1 MKRKLQIEQEYRNRF
16 IPAEGGMQQIQQKPE
31 PSDCPQASVDAP
43 SLVNPPQQQHQQD
56 EAKTATHIKSE
67 EAMDTEMQV
76 QDNGGDSGGFSTNTM
91 SDSEIASL
99 RKQLL
104 RKPSSALERKKNEKQ
119 RKARQMRRLRKWLT
133 PKNAIVALHELQGP
147 GMTEF
152 VINTNG
158 HLTKAE
164 IVINNVKYEATGSS
178 KNQAKAKACEK
189 ALRDLA
195 IAQMARVKLQ
205 QEAKAAKTMAP
216 VPPPAPSMSDTGPD
230 PDESMHGSEVDED
243 GESDDLPMEHLAA
256 FALHKL
262 FSEWESEGF
271 EVPQIKPLKV
281 KTAVPS
287 VEASTVGVPSM
298 PKVTKTIAD
307 LPPDAATRHPTA
319 LFAYMR
325 PQVAYK
331 DLGSNDDPLNRE
343 FSAAINVDGM
353 QFLGQGRS
361 KKLARKAA
369 AIDACKTLF
378 NVTFDS
384 SVL

>member
-1 MKRKLQIEQEYRNRF
+1 
-16 IPAEGGMQQIQQKPE
+16 MQQIQQKTE
-31 PSDCPQASVDAP
+31 PSDCLQASVGVP
-43 SLVNPPQQQHQQD
+43 SLVKPPQQQQRQE
-56 EAKTATHIKSE
+56 EAKAVTHIQEKGAFGT
-67 EAMDTEMQV
+67 AMQW
-76 QDNGGDSGGFSTNTM
+76 QDNGGDSGGFRIKTM
-91 SDSEIASL
+91 SDNEIANL

-104 RKPSSALERKKNEKQ
+104 KKPSSPLERKQNEKQ
-119 RKARQMRRLRKWLT
+119 RKARQMRLLRKWLT

-147 GMTEF
+147 GMIEF

-195 IAQMARVKLQ
+195 IAQMVRVKKQ

-216 VPPPAPSMSDTGPD
+216 VPPPAPSISDMGPD
-230 PDESMHGSEVDED
+230 PDKSMHDLEMDED

-287 VEASTVGVPSM
+287 VEASTVGLPSIA
-298 PKVTKTIAD
+298 KVTKTIAD

-325 PQVAYK
+325 PQVACL
-331 DLGSNDDPLNRE
+331 DLGSNGDPLNHQ
-343 FSAAINVDGM
+343 FSAAIKVDGM
-353 QFLGQGRS
+353 DFLGHGRS